1 MWGSIST
8 SWDRVSIYGLE
19 ILSPRILS
27 TLTVLLAILV
37 SLRAFS
43 PDKSIGYL
51 MDLYFVIVVIISLS
65 MAIKRNPTIEFL
77 LKPDIASLIASAIY
91 AIAVGGYIPI
101 MVALFTILIVLSSKY
116 VEGIIG
122 HWIFLSSG
130 PQKDLGY
137 ISGAPGSHVKLYPGV
152 ITACDLV
159 ISKGS
164 VVVREPYNSDTRSYR
179 EAGDI
184 VAGYSSIESG
194 SAEALIIS
202 GGSIFQG
209 GRLEAQTVSRRICG
223 VFSTIVYIVSFLG
236 LAISSGTAVYLSIAA
251 PSIPYMYFLYMARRS
266 SDLARIGIISWKPT
280 KTSREICGVRELYL
294 DAGSILYA
302 RSTGEISI
310 RSRSSLARDEIIK
323 IVCSANEIE
332 ALRNICKGYED
343 YGRNYIVVKRG
354 PDLVILE
361 DTRTRVRICIS
372 TPDKARI
379 YGFQW
384 DISAIDPNSGC
395 QGITYIISTRYE
407 ILGYICVGRSFSI
420 SNMVTLSKLSRDY
433 RISVILDSD
442 DIEILSRSNSEI
454 KKSLES
460 VELRIKNQKSGES
473 CPEKNALAVMRDIP
487 ANPCRGIIYIVDPKQ
502 ASKRYSDLRTSLARG
517 AAIIFKRDINWLER
531 IPWLCRR
538 WRRDLWLIIA
548 TYIILRGVGT
558 IVSIITGILWAQ
570 YILEV
575 ASYAIS
581 MFRIYSH

>member
-1 MWGSIST
+1 MWGSVST
-8 SWDRVSIYGLE
+8 SWDKVSIYGLE

-43 PDKSIGYL
+43 PDRLIGYL
-51 MDLYFVIVVIISLS
+51 MDLYFVIVVIIAISI
-65 MAIKRNPTIEFL
+65 AIKRNPTIELL
-77 LKPDIASLIASAIY
+77 LKPDIASLIASVIY
-91 AIAVGGYIPI
+91 AIAVGGYVPV

-116 VEGIIG
+116 VEEVIG
-122 HWIFLSSG
+122 HWIFPSSG
-130 PQKDLGY
+130 AQKDLGY
-137 ISGAPGSHVKLYPGV
+137 IGGSPGSHVKLYPGV

-164 VVVREPYNSDTRSYR
+164 IVVREPYNSDTRSYR

-184 VAGYSSIESG
+184 VAGYSSVESG
-194 SAEALIIS
+194 SAEALIINS
-202 GGSIFQG
+202 GSIFQG
-209 GRLEAQTVSRRICG
+209 GRLEAQAVSKRICG
-223 VFSTIVYIVSFLG
+223 IFSTMVYIVSFLG
-236 LAISSGTAVYLSIAA
+236 LAIGSGTAVYLSIAA
-251 PSIPYMYFLYMARRS
+251 PSIPYIYFLYMARRS
-266 SDLARIGIISWKPT
+266 SDLARIGIISWKPR

-294 DAGSILYA
+294 DAGSIVYA

-310 RSRSSLARDEIIK
+310 RSRSSLAREEIMK
-323 IVCSANEIE
+323 IMCSASEIE

-343 YGRNYIVVKRG
+343 HGRNYTIVRRG

-384 DISAIDPNSGC
+384 DISTIDPNSSC

-407 ILGYICVGRSFSI
+407 ILGYICVSRSFSI
-420 SNMVTLSKLSRDY
+420 SNMMSLSKLARDH
-433 RISVILDSD
+433 RVSVILDSG
-442 DIEILSRSNSEI
+442 DIEILSRSSSEI
-454 KKSLES
+454 KKILES
-460 VELRIKNQKSGES
+460 VELRIKNQRDGES
-473 CPEKNALAVMRDIP
+473 CPEKNTLAVMRDIP
-487 ANPCRGIIYIVDPKQ
+487 ANPCRGVIYIVDPKQ
-502 ASKRYSDLRTSLARG
+502 ASKRYSDLRTSLAKG
-517 AAIIFKRDINWLER
+517 AAIIFKKDINWLER

-538 WRRDLWLIIA
+538 WKRDLGLIIA
-548 TYIILRGVGT
+548 TYIILRGGGAMIS
-558 IVSIITGILWAQ
+558 IVTGILWAQ